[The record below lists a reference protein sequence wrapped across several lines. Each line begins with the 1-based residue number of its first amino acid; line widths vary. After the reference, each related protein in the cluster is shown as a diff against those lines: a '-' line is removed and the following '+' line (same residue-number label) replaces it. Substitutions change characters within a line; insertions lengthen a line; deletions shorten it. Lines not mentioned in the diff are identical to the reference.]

1 MHTWLSHRNGF
12 KYHLQI
18 ERSLSENTVSAYLQ
32 DIDKLQKFIIQNYNL
47 SPEKIEL
54 FHLKKFIQE
63 IHELGISA
71 TTQSRILSGIRSY
84 FNYLLIQEFISSDPT
99 ELLEFPKI
107 GRKLPDTLSV
117 HEIDLIMN
125 QIDHSLQEGQRN
137 RAILEI
143 IYGCGLRVS
152 EAVNLKITDLHF
164 DEDYIMVIGKGDKQR
179 LVPVG
184 QIAKKHVNLY
194 LQQIRPLMPI
204 KKESSDTLFL
214 NRRGGKLS
222 RVMVFLVIKE
232 LAQKAGIQKLI
243 SPHTLRHSFA
253 THLLEGGA
261 DLRAIQEMLGHQSI
275 TTTEIYTHVDNQLL
289 RDNIISFHPRN
300 MKKNSY

>member
-1 MHTWLSHRNGF
+1 MHTWHSHRNGF

-18 ERSLSENTVSAYLQ
+18 ERSLSENSVSAYLQ
-32 DIDKLQKFIIQNYNL
+32 DIDKLEKFIIQNYQL

-54 FHLKKFIQE
+54 FHLKKFIHE
-63 IHELGISA
+63 IHELGISPA
-71 TTQSRILSGIRSY
+71 TQSRILSGIRSF
-84 FNYLLIQEFISSDPT
+84 FNYLVLQEYTSSDPT
-99 ELLEFPKI
+99 ELLEFPKTS
-107 GRKLPDTLSV
+107 RKLPDTLSV
-117 HEIDLIMN
+117 HEIDSIMN
-125 QIDHSLQEGQRN
+125 QIDHSMPEGQRN

-164 DEDYIMVIGKGDKQR
+164 DEDYIIVIGKGDKQR

-184 QIAKKHVNLY
+184 DIAKKHVNCY
-194 LQQIRPLMPI
+194 LHQIRPLMPI

-222 RVMVFLVIKE
+222 RVMVFLVIKQ
-232 LAQKAGIQKLI
+232 LAQKAGIHKLI

-300 MKKNSY
+300 IKKN

>member
-1 MHTWLSHRNGF
+1 MHTWHSHRNGF

-18 ERSLSENTVSAYLQ
+18 ERSLSENSVSAYLQ
-32 DIDKLQKFIIQNYNL
+32 DIDKLEKFIIQNYQL

-54 FHLKKFIQE
+54 FHLKKFIHE
-63 IHELGISA
+63 IHELGISPA
-71 TTQSRILSGIRSY
+71 TQSRILSGIRSF
-84 FNYLLIQEFISSDPT
+84 FNYLVLQEYTSSDPT
-99 ELLEFPKI
+99 ELLEFPKTS
-107 GRKLPDTLSV
+107 RKLPDTLSV
-117 HEIDLIMN
+117 HEIDSIMN
-125 QIDHSLQEGQRN
+125 QIDHSMPEGQRN

-164 DEDYIMVIGKGDKQR
+164 DEDYIIVIGKGDKQR

-184 QIAKKHVNLY
+184 DIAKKHVNCY
-194 LQQIRPLMPI
+194 LHQIRPLMPI
-204 KKESSDTLFL
+204 KKEASDTLFL

-222 RVMVFLVIKE
+222 RVMVFLVIKQ
-232 LAQKAGIQKLI
+232 LAQKAGIHKLI

-300 MKKNSY
+300 IKKN

>member
-1 MHTWLSHRNGF
+1 MHTWHSHRNGF

-18 ERSLSENTVSAYLQ
+18 ERSLSENSVSAYLQ
-32 DIDKLQKFIIQNYNL
+32 DVDKLENFVIQNFNI

-63 IHELGISA
+63 IHELGISTA
-71 TTQSRILSGIRSY
+71 TQSRILSGIRSY

-99 ELLEFPKI
+99 ELLEFPKTS
-107 GRKLPDTLSV
+107 RKLPDTLSV

-152 EAVNLKITDLHF
+152 EAINLKISDLHF
-164 DEDYIMVIGKGDKQR
+164 EEDYIMVIGKGDKQR

-184 QIAKKHVNLY
+184 EVAKKQVTIY
-194 LQQIRPLMPI
+194 LRQIRPLIPI
-204 KKESSDTLFL
+204 KKDASDTLFL
-214 NRRGGKLS
+214 NRRGSKLS
-222 RVMVFLVIKE
+222 RVMVFLVLKE
-232 LAQKAGIQKLI
+232 LAQKAGIHKLI

-300 MKKNSY
+300 IK

>member
-1 MHTWLSHRNGF
+1 MHTWHSHRNGF

-18 ERSLSENTVSAYLQ
+18 ERSLSENSVSAYLQ
-32 DIDKLQKFIIQNYNL
+32 DVDKLENFVIQNFNI

-54 FHLKKFIQE
+54 FHLKKFIHE
-63 IHELGISA
+63 IHELGISPA
-71 TTQSRILSGIRSY
+71 TQSRILSGIRSY

-99 ELLEFPKI
+99 ELLEFPKTS
-107 GRKLPDTLSV
+107 RKLPDTLSV

-152 EAVNLKITDLHF
+152 EAINLKISDLHF
-164 DEDYIMVIGKGDKQR
+164 EEDYIMVIGKGDKQR

-184 QIAKKHVNLY
+184 EVAKKQVTIY
-194 LQQIRPLMPI
+194 LHQIRPLIPI
-204 KKESSDTLFL
+204 KKDASDTLFL

-222 RVMVFLVIKE
+222 RVMVFLVLKE
-232 LAQKAGIQKLI
+232 LAQKAGIHKLI

-300 MKKNSY
+300 IK